1 MFMAVGALLPRLWN
15 VGRMLAGQMEQMEQ
29 WDGPVVSGL
38 PLALSYPWLFLFLS
52 CLLRGEPQRDS
63 GT

>member
-38 PLALSYPWLFLFLS
+38 PLALSYPISLPLMFVE
-52 CLLRGEPQRDS
+52 RGAPA
-63 GT
+63 